1 MDANIMNNEDISR
14 LIYASAMKLDAEDF
28 KGFLRFCGENFRYAI
43 KAYSPE
49 LGKEMT
55 WLDHGR
61 KGMQD
66 LFAMLP
72 QHVRMRGRF
81 KRHVSVYSIDRLEDG
96 GVKVHSSVLLIHTDP
111 EGKSV
116 LFAAG
121 HYEDLIDTSGASP
134 RLGQRVVNLETREL
148 GAGMHIPV

>member
-1 MDANIMNNEDISR
+1 METLTMNNEAVAR
-14 LIYASAMKLDAEDF
+14 LIYASVLKLDAEDF
-28 KGFLRFCGENFRYAI
+28 KGFLRHCGESFRYAI
-43 KAYSPE
+43 KAHSPE

-72 QHVRMRGRF
+72 QHVRMKGKF
-81 KRHVSVYSIDRLEDG
+81 KRHVSVYSIDPQEDG
-96 GVKVHSSVLLIHTDP
+96 CTRVLSSILLIHTDL
-111 EGKSV
+111 EGTSK

-121 HYEDLIDTSGASP
+121 QYEDLIDLSGDAP
-134 RLGQRVVNLETREL
+134 LLVERVVRLDTRNLGQ
-148 GAGMHIPV
+148 GMHIPV

>member
-1 MDANIMNNEDISR
+1 METITRTNEAVSR
-14 LIYASAMKLDAEDF
+14 LIYASVLKLDAEDF
-28 KGFLRFCGENFRYAI
+28 KGFLRHCAEGFRYAI
-43 KAYSPE
+43 KTYSPE

-72 QHVRMRGRF
+72 QHVRMKGRF
-81 KRHVSVYSIDRLEDG
+81 KRHVSIYSIDPQEDG
-96 GVKVHSSVLLIHTDP
+96 SVKAHSSVLLIHTDP
-111 EGKSV
+111 EGNSK

-121 HYEDLIDTSGASP
+121 QYEDVIDLSGDTP
-134 RLGQRVVNLETREL
+134 RLAARVVRLDTREL
-148 GAGMHIPV
+148 GPGMHIPV